1 MAEKVIPDTWKKTA
15 SISAG
20 IGLIFLGISI
30 EKIDAVN
37 EIYNKLVDYGA
48 HGWAV
53 LGLIFFAL
61 RNQWLAIGAT
71 TRVENLKEAQRNLNE
86 TNDALKNSLAS
97 WKNFVTA
104 NVNINNTS
112 STQNAWI
119 VLYWAARNQK
129 VLQEIADTYKEEIK
143 KGQ

>member
-37 EIYNKLVDYGA
+37 EIYNNLMSYGT

-53 LGLIFFAL
+53 LGLIFYAL
-61 RNQWLAIGAT
+61 HNQWLAVGAT
-71 TRVENLKEAQRNLNE
+71 TRVESLKDAQRNLNE

-104 NVNINNTS
+104 NVRIGNST
-112 STQNAWI
+112 STQNAWV
-119 VLYWAARNQK
+119 VLYWAAQNQK
-129 VLQEIADTYKEEIK
+129 ALQEIADTYKEEIK